1 LGPSRPVF
9 HFWRNIVNVFL
20 SPQRAPLA
28 IWHAACNN
36 GRMTFP
42 AWLPI
47 LLGFLTAVGPATTD
61 MYLPAFPAL
70 EHSFGAPPG
79 SAQLTLAA
87 WFAGLS
93 IGQLTQGTLS
103 DRFGRKRPLVVATSI
118 YTVACLGCSLAPS
131 IQWLAAFRALAAVG
145 ASAGMVIPRAMV
157 RDLAEGHAAAV
168 LLSRLSL
175 VMGAAPILAPTL
187 GSAVLA
193 FADWRGIF
201 WILTTYGATCL
212 VLTLLFLPDTLPPE
226 RRIRLHLGEQ
236 LARYR
241 SILAERGFLT
251 HASMGGFATF
261 AFFAY
266 LGGSSPVFIQGFG
279 LSPSRFAM
287 IFGANS
293 FGLICCAQLNPHL
306 LRQFG
311 HFAVLHWVSR
321 VHLCA
326 VSVLTAVAFAQVHV
340 LSLVIAPLIVA
351 ISCMGMLNPNT
362 IVGALARHQNHAGSA
377 SSVMGTGQ
385 YLLGAI
391 SGLLVGFATD
401 GTPRGMAALM
411 LLGSLGM
418 TVADK
423 FRPHT

>member
-1 LGPSRPVF
+1 MR
-9 HFWRNIVNVFL
+9 
-20 SPQRAPLA
+20 
-28 IWHAACNN
+28 
-36 GRMTFP
+36 FP
-42 AWLPI
+42 AWLPL

-61 MYLPAFPAL
+61 MYLPAFPAI
-70 EHSFGAPPG
+70 EASFAAPPG

-87 WFAGLS
+87 WFAGLAV
-93 IGQLTQGTLS
+93 GQFSQGTLS
-103 DRFGRKRPLVVATSI
+103 DRFGRKRPLIVATAI
-118 YTVACLGCSLAPS
+118 YSLACLGCALAPS
-131 IQWLAAFRALAAVG
+131 IQWLATFRALSAIG

-175 VMGAAPILAPTL
+175 VMGAAPILAPTV

-201 WILTTYGATCL
+201 WILTAYGALCWVL
-212 VLTLLFLPDTLPPE
+212 VLLLLPDTLPEE
-226 RRIRLHLGEQ
+226 RRIRLRPGEQ
-236 LARYR
+236 LGRYR

-251 HASMGGFATF
+251 HATMGGFATF

-266 LGGSSPVFIQGFG
+266 LAGSSPVFIQGFG
-279 LSPSRFAM
+279 LTPARYAM

-306 LRQFG
+306 LRRFG
-311 HFAVLHWVSR
+311 PFRVLRGVSR
-321 VHLCA
+321 VHLA
-326 VSVLTAVAFAQVHV
+326 ATASLTVIAFAGLHI
-340 LSLVIAPLIVA
+340 LPLVIAPVFVA

-362 IVGALARHQNHAGSA
+362 IVGALARHQHHAGSA

-385 YLLGAI
+385 YLLGAF
-391 SGLLVGFATD
+391 SGLMVGLVTD

-411 LLGSLGM
+411 LLGSIGM
-418 TVADK
+418 MLADAQ
-423 FRPHT
+423 RPRT

>member
-1 LGPSRPVF
+1 MS
-9 HFWRNIVNVFL
+9 
-20 SPQRAPLA
+20 
-28 IWHAACNN
+28 
-36 GRMTFP
+36 FP

-70 EHSFGAPPG
+70 EASFGAPPG

-93 IGQLTQGTLS
+93 VGQMTQGTLS
-103 DRFGRKRPLVVATSI
+103 DRFGRKRPLMVATAV
-118 YTVACLGCSLAPS
+118 YTLACLGCSLAPS
-131 IQWLAAFRALAAVG
+131 IGWLSVFRAVAAVG

-175 VMGAAPILAPTL
+175 VMGAAPILAPTI

-201 WILTTYGATCL
+201 WILTAYGAICWVL
-212 VLTLLFLPDTLPPE
+212 VVKLLPDTLPLD
-226 RRIRLHLGEQ
+226 RRIRLNLGEQ
-236 LARYR
+236 LGRYR
-241 SILAERGFLT
+241 SILTERGFLT
-251 HASMGGFATF
+251 HAAMGGFATF

-266 LGGSSPVFIQGFG
+266 LAGSSPVFIEGFG
-279 LSPSRFAM
+279 LTPAKFAI

-306 LRQFG
+306 LRKFG
-311 HFAVLHWVSR
+311 HFRVLRWAGR

-326 VSVLTAVAFAQVHV
+326 VAALTVVAFAGLHS
-340 LSLVIAPLIVA
+340 LPLVIAPVFVA

-362 IVGALARHQNHAGSA
+362 IVGALARHQQHAGSA

-391 SGLLVGFATD
+391 SGLLVGLATD

-411 LLGSLGM
+411 LLGSIGM
-418 TVADK
+418 AIADAQ
-423 FRPHT
+423 RPRA

>member
-1 LGPSRPVF
+1 
-9 HFWRNIVNVFL
+9 
-20 SPQRAPLA
+20 
-28 IWHAACNN
+28 
-36 GRMTFP
+36 
-42 AWLPI
+42 
-47 LLGFLTAVGPATTD
+47 
-61 MYLPAFPAL
+61 
-70 EHSFGAPPG
+70 
-79 SAQLTLAA
+79 
-87 WFAGLS
+87 
-93 IGQLTQGTLS
+93 
-103 DRFGRKRPLVVATSI
+103 
-118 YTVACLGCSLAPS
+118 
-131 IQWLAAFRALAAVG
+131 
-145 ASAGMVIPRAMV
+145 MVIPRAMV

-168 LLSRLSL
+168 LLSRLAL

-193 FADWRGIF
+193 FSDWRGIF
-201 WILTTYGATCL
+201 WILTAYGAICVAL
-212 VLTLLFLPDTLPPE
+212 VVLLLPDTLPQD
-226 RRIRLHLGEQ
+226 RRIRLHLGEY
-236 LARYR
+236 LTRCR
-241 SILAERGFLT
+241 VILTERNFIT
-251 HASMGGFATF
+251 HASMGAFATF

-279 LSPSRFAM
+279 LSPARFAM

-306 LRQFG
+306 LRRFG
-311 HFAVLHWVSR
+311 HFLVLHWVSR
-321 VHLCA
+321 VHLVA
-326 VSVLTAVAFAQVHV
+326 VATLTAIAFIGLHV
-340 LSLVIAPLIVA
+340 LPLVIAPLIVA

-377 SSVMGTGQ
+377 SSLMGTGQ

-391 SGLLVGFATD
+391 SGLLVGVFTD

>member
-1 LGPSRPVF
+1 
-9 HFWRNIVNVFL
+9 
-20 SPQRAPLA
+20 
-28 IWHAACNN
+28 
-36 GRMTFP
+36 MTFP
-42 AWLPI
+42 TWLPI

-93 IGQLTQGTLS
+93 VGQLTQGTLS
-103 DRFGRKRPLVVATSI
+103 DRFGRKRPLIVATSI
-118 YTVACLGCSLAPS
+118 YTLACLGCSLAPS

-157 RDLAEGHAAAV
+157 RDLTEGHAAAV

-201 WILTTYGATCL
+201 WILTAYGAMCL
-212 VLTLLFLPDTLPPE
+212 VLVLLFLPDTLSPD

-241 SILAERGFLT
+241 SILSERGFLT

-306 LRQFG
+306 LRRFG
-311 HFAVLHWVSR
+311 HFAVLHWAGR

-326 VSVLTAVAFAQVHV
+326 VAMLVTIAFTRVHV
-340 LSLVIAPLIVA
+340 LSLVIAPIFVA

-391 SGLLVGFATD
+391 SGLLVGIFTD

-418 TVADK
+418 AVADR

>member
-1 LGPSRPVF
+1 MSY
-9 HFWRNIVNVFL
+9 
-20 SPQRAPLA
+20 
-28 IWHAACNN
+28 
-36 GRMTFP
+36 P

-61 MYLPAFPAL
+61 MYLPAFPSIEA
-70 EHSFGAPPG
+70 SFGSRAG

-87 WFAGLS
+87 WFAGLA
-93 IGQLTQGTLS
+93 IGQMTQGTLS
-103 DRFGRKRPLVVATSI
+103 DRFGRKRPLIVATAV
-118 YTVACLGCSLAPS
+118 YTLACLGCALAPS
-131 IQWLAAFRALAAVG
+131 IQWLAAFRALAAIG

-168 LLSRLSL
+168 MLSRLSL
-175 VMGAAPILAPTL
+175 VMGAAPILAPAL

-201 WILTTYGATCL
+201 WILTAYGVVCWVL
-212 VLTLLFLPDTLPPE
+212 VVVLLPDTLAKD
-226 RRIRLHLGEQ
+226 RRIRLRFGEQ
-236 LARYR
+236 LARYG

-251 HASMGGFATF
+251 HAAMGAFATF

-279 LSPSRFAM
+279 LTPVRYAL

-293 FGLICCAQLNPHL
+293 FGLICCAQLNPLL
-306 LRQFG
+306 LRRFG
-311 HFAVLHWVSR
+311 HSRVLRGVSR
-321 VHLCA
+321 VHLA
-326 VSVLTAVAFAQVHV
+326 ATAALTVIAFAGLHS
-340 LSLVIAPLIVA
+340 LPLVIAPVFVA
-351 ISCMGMLNPNT
+351 LSCMGMLNPNT
-362 IVGALARHQNHAGSA
+362 IVGALARQQHHAGSA

-385 YLLGAI
+385 YVLGAF
-391 SGLLVGFATD
+391 SGLMVGLVTD

-418 TVADK
+418 ASADRS
-423 FRPHT
+423 RPP

>member
-1 LGPSRPVF
+1 MSY
-9 HFWRNIVNVFL
+9 
-20 SPQRAPLA
+20 
-28 IWHAACNN
+28 
-36 GRMTFP
+36 P

-61 MYLPAFPAL
+61 MYLPAFPSIEA
-70 EHSFGAPPG
+70 SFGSRAG

-87 WFAGLS
+87 WFAGLA
-93 IGQLTQGTLS
+93 IGQMTQGTLS
-103 DRFGRKRPLVVATSI
+103 DRFGRKRPLIVATAV
-118 YTVACLGCSLAPS
+118 YTLACLGCALAPS
-131 IQWLAAFRALAAVG
+131 IQWLAAFRALAAIG

-168 LLSRLSL
+168 MLSRLSL
-175 VMGAAPILAPTL
+175 VMGAAPILAPAL

-201 WILTTYGATCL
+201 WILTAYGVVCWVL
-212 VLTLLFLPDTLPPE
+212 VVVLLPDTLAKD
-226 RRIRLHLGEQ
+226 RRIRLRFGEQ
-236 LARYR
+236 LARYG

-251 HASMGGFATF
+251 HAAMGAFATF

-279 LSPSRFAM
+279 LTPVRYAL

-293 FGLICCAQLNPHL
+293 FGLICCAQLNPLL
-306 LRQFG
+306 LRRFG
-311 HFAVLHWVSR
+311 HSRVLRGVSR
-321 VHLCA
+321 VHLA
-326 VSVLTAVAFAQVHV
+326 ATAALTVIAFAGLHS
-340 LSLVIAPLIVA
+340 LPLVIAPVFVA

-362 IVGALARHQNHAGSA
+362 IVGALARQQHHAGSA

-385 YLLGAI
+385 YVLGAF
-391 SGLLVGFATD
+391 SGLMVGLVTD

-418 TVADK
+418 ASADRS
-423 FRPHT
+423 RPP

>member
-1 LGPSRPVF
+1 MS
-9 HFWRNIVNVFL
+9 
-20 SPQRAPLA
+20 
-28 IWHAACNN
+28 
-36 GRMTFP
+36 FP

-61 MYLPAFPAL
+61 MYLPAFPAI
-70 EHSFGAPPG
+70 EASFGAPAG

-93 IGQLTQGTLS
+93 VGQLSQGTLS
-103 DRFGRKRPLVVATSI
+103 DRFGRKRPLVVATAI
-118 YTVACLGCSLAPS
+118 YTLACLGCALAPS

-201 WILTTYGATCL
+201 WILTAYGATCCVL
-212 VLTLLFLPDTLPPE
+212 VLLLLPDTLPKE
-226 RRIRLHLGEQ
+226 RRIRLNVHEQ
-236 LARYR
+236 LNRYR
-241 SILAERGFLT
+241 VILSERGFLT

-279 LSPSRFAM
+279 LTPARYAM
-287 IFGANS
+287 VFGLNS
-293 FGLICCAQLNPHL
+293 FGLICCAQLNPLL
-306 LRQFG
+306 LRYFG
-311 HFAVLHWVSR
+311 HFRVLRGVSR
-321 VHLCA
+321 VHLA
-326 VSVLTAVAFAQVHV
+326 ATATLTLIAFAGLHT
-340 LSLVIAPLIVA
+340 LPLVIAPIFVA
-351 ISCMGMLNPNT
+351 VSCMGMLNPNS
-362 IVGALARHQNHAGSA
+362 IVGALARHQHHAGSA

-385 YLLGAI
+385 YLLGAV

-401 GTPRGMAALM
+401 GTPRGMAVLM
-411 LLGSLGM
+411 LLGSIGM
-418 TVADK
+418 MIADAH
-423 FRPHT
+423 RPRA

>member
-1 LGPSRPVF
+1 MG
-9 HFWRNIVNVFL
+9 
-20 SPQRAPLA
+20 
-28 IWHAACNN
+28 
-36 GRMTFP
+36 FP
-42 AWLPI
+42 GWLPL

-61 MYLPAFPAL
+61 MYLPAFPAI
-70 EHSFGAPPG
+70 EASFSAHAG

-87 WFAGLS
+87 WFAGLAV
-93 IGQLTQGTLS
+93 GQLSQGTLS
-103 DRFGRKRPLVVATSI
+103 DRFGRKRPLIVATAI
-118 YTVACLGCSLAPS
+118 YTLACLGCALAPS
-131 IQWLAAFRALAAVG
+131 IQWLAAFRALAAIG

-175 VMGAAPILAPTL
+175 VMGAAPILAPTI

-201 WILTTYGATCL
+201 WILTAYGIACWLL
-212 VLTLLFLPDTLPPE
+212 VVLLLPDTLPEE
-226 RRIRLHLGEQ
+226 RRIRLRPGEQ
-236 LARYR
+236 LGRYR
-241 SILAERGFLT
+241 SILTERGFLT

-266 LGGSSPVFIQGFG
+266 LGGSSPVFIQGFS
-279 LSPSRFAM
+279 LTPAQYAM

-306 LRQFG
+306 LRRFG
-311 HFAVLHWVSR
+311 HSRVLRWVSR
-321 VHLCA
+321 VHLA
-326 VSVLTAVAFAQVHV
+326 ATAALTVIAFAQWHT
-340 LSLVIAPLIVA
+340 LPLVIAPVFVA

-362 IVGALARHQNHAGSA
+362 IVGALARHQHHAGSA

-391 SGLLVGFATD
+391 SGLMVGLVTD

-411 LLGSLGM
+411 LLGSIGM
-418 TVADK
+418 TMADAR
-423 FRPHT
+423 RPRV

>member
-1 LGPSRPVF
+1 
-9 HFWRNIVNVFL
+9 
-20 SPQRAPLA
+20 
-28 IWHAACNN
+28 
-36 GRMTFP
+36 MKFP

-61 MYLPAFPAL
+61 MYLPAFPAI

-87 WFAGLS
+87 WFAGLAV
-93 IGQLTQGTLS
+93 GQMTQGTLS
-103 DRFGRKRPLVVATSI
+103 DRFGRKRPLIVATSI
-118 YTVACLGCSLAPS
+118 YTLACLGCTMAPS
-131 IQWLAAFRALAAVG
+131 IEWLSAFRALAAVG

-201 WILTTYGATCL
+201 WILTAYGATCL
-212 VLTLLFLPDTLPPE
+212 VLVVLLLPDTLPVD
-226 RRIRLHLGEQ
+226 RRIRLHLGE
-236 LARYR
+236 LLGRYR
-241 SILAERGFLT
+241 SILRERGFLT

-279 LSPSRFAM
+279 LTPAQFAM

-293 FGLICCAQLNPHL
+293 FGLICCAQLNPLL
-306 LRQFG
+306 LRRYG
-311 HFAVLHWVSR
+311 PYRVLHWVAR

-326 VSVLTAVAFAQVHV
+326 VGVLTVVAFAGLHV
-340 LSLVIAPLIVA
+340 LALVIAPVMVA
-351 ISCMGMLNPNT
+351 VSCMGMLNPNS
-362 IVGALARHQNHAGSA
+362 IVGALARHQHHAGSA

-401 GTPRGMAALM
+401 GTPRGMATLM
-411 LLGSLGM
+411 LLGSIGM
-418 TVADK
+418 AFADAQ
-423 FRPHT
+423 RPRA

>member
-1 LGPSRPVF
+1 MSY
-9 HFWRNIVNVFL
+9 
-20 SPQRAPLA
+20 
-28 IWHAACNN
+28 
-36 GRMTFP
+36 P

-61 MYLPAFPAL
+61 MYLPAFPSIEA
-70 EHSFGAPPG
+70 SFGSRAG

-87 WFAGLS
+87 WFAGLA
-93 IGQLTQGTLS
+93 IGQMTQGTLS
-103 DRFGRKRPLVVATSI
+103 DRFGRKRPLIVATAV
-118 YTVACLGCSLAPS
+118 YTLACLGCALAPS
-131 IQWLAAFRALAAVG
+131 IQWLAAFRALAAIG

-168 LLSRLSL
+168 MLSRLSL
-175 VMGAAPILAPTL
+175 VMGAAPILAPAL

-201 WILTTYGATCL
+201 WILTAYGVVCWVL
-212 VLTLLFLPDTLPPE
+212 VVVLLPDTLAKD
-226 RRIRLHLGEQ
+226 RRIRLRFGEQ
-236 LARYR
+236 LARYG

-251 HASMGGFATF
+251 HAAMGAFATF

-279 LSPSRFAM
+279 LTPVRYAL

-293 FGLICCAQLNPHL
+293 FGLICCAQLNPLL
-306 LRQFG
+306 LRRFG
-311 HFAVLHWVSR
+311 HSRVLQGVSR
-321 VHLCA
+321 VHLA
-326 VSVLTAVAFAQVHV
+326 ATAALTVIAFAGLHS
-340 LSLVIAPLIVA
+340 LPLVIAPVFVA
-351 ISCMGMLNPNT
+351 LSCMGMLNPNT
-362 IVGALARHQNHAGSA
+362 IVGALARQQHHAGSA

-385 YLLGAI
+385 YVLGAF
-391 SGLLVGFATD
+391 SGLMVGLVTD

-418 TVADK
+418 ASADRS
-423 FRPHT
+423 RPP

>member
-1 LGPSRPVF
+1 M
-9 HFWRNIVNVFL
+9 NY
-20 SPQRAPLA
+20 
-28 IWHAACNN
+28 
-36 GRMTFP
+36 P

-61 MYLPAFPAL
+61 MYLPAFPSIEA
-70 EHSFGAPPG
+70 SFGSRAG

-87 WFAGLS
+87 WFAGLA
-93 IGQLTQGTLS
+93 IGQMTQGTLS
-103 DRFGRKRPLVVATSI
+103 DRFGRKRPLIVATAV
-118 YTVACLGCSLAPS
+118 YTLACLGCALAPS
-131 IQWLAAFRALAAVG
+131 IQWLAAFRALAAIG

-175 VMGAAPILAPTL
+175 VMGAAPILAPAL

-201 WILTTYGATCL
+201 WILTAYGVVCWVL
-212 VLTLLFLPDTLPPE
+212 VVVLLPDTLAKD
-226 RRIRLHLGEQ
+226 RRIRLRFGEQ
-236 LARYR
+236 FARYG

-251 HASMGGFATF
+251 HAAMGAFATF

-279 LSPSRFAM
+279 LTPVRYAL

-293 FGLICCAQLNPHL
+293 FGLICCAQLNPLL
-306 LRQFG
+306 LRRFG
-311 HFAVLHWVSR
+311 HSRVLRGVSR
-321 VHLCA
+321 VHLA
-326 VSVLTAVAFAQVHV
+326 ATATLTVIAFAGLHS
-340 LSLVIAPLIVA
+340 LPLVIAPVFVA

-362 IVGALARHQNHAGSA
+362 IVGALARQQHHAGSA

-385 YLLGAI
+385 YVLGAF
-391 SGLLVGFATD
+391 SGLIVGLVTD

-411 LLGSLGM
+411 LMGSLGM
-418 TVADK
+418 ALADRS
-423 FRPHT
+423 RPP

>member
-1 LGPSRPVF
+1 MRTDMS
-9 HFWRNIVNVFL
+9 
-20 SPQRAPLA
+20 
-28 IWHAACNN
+28 
-36 GRMTFP
+36 FP

-61 MYLPAFPAL
+61 MYLPAFPSIEA
-70 EHSFGAPPG
+70 SFGAPAG

-87 WFAGLS
+87 WFAGLAV
-93 IGQLTQGTLS
+93 GQLTQGTLS
-103 DRFGRKRPLVVATSI
+103 DRFGRKRPLILATAL
-118 YTVACLGCSLAPS
+118 YTFACLGCALAPS
-131 IQWLAAFRALAAVG
+131 ITWLAAFRACAAIG

-201 WILTTYGATCL
+201 WILTAYGAACWAL
-212 VLTLLFLPDTLPPE
+212 VVVLLPDTLPV
-226 RRIRLHLGEQ
+226 RQRIRLRPGEQ
-236 LARYR
+236 LRRYR
-241 SILAERGFLT
+241 AILAERGFLT
-251 HASMGGFATF
+251 HATMGAFATF

-279 LSPSRFAM
+279 LTPAQYAM

-306 LRQFG
+306 LRRFG
-311 HFAVLHWVSR
+311 HSAVLHAVSR
-321 VHLCA
+321 VHLA
-326 VSVLTAVAFAQVHV
+326 ATIVLTAIAYAGVHR
-340 LSLVIAPLIVA
+340 LAPVIAPVFIA

-362 IVGALARHQNHAGSA
+362 IVGALARHQHHAGSA

-385 YLLGAI
+385 YLLGAL
-391 SGLLVGFATD
+391 SGLVVGLATD
-401 GTPRGMAALM
+401 GTPRGMALLM
-411 LLGSLGM
+411 LLGSVGM
-418 TVADK
+418 VVAD
-423 FRPHT
+423 RCRRAQ

>member
-1 LGPSRPVF
+1 MG
-9 HFWRNIVNVFL
+9 
-20 SPQRAPLA
+20 
-28 IWHAACNN
+28 
-36 GRMTFP
+36 FP
-42 AWLPI
+42 AWLPL

-61 MYLPAFPAL
+61 MYLPAFPAI
-70 EHSFGAPPG
+70 EASFSAHAG

-87 WFAGLS
+87 WFAGLAV
-93 IGQLTQGTLS
+93 GQLSQGTLS
-103 DRFGRKRPLVVATSI
+103 DRFGRKRPLIVATAI
-118 YTVACLGCSLAPS
+118 YTLACLGCALAPS
-131 IQWLAAFRALAAVG
+131 IQWLAAFRALAAIG

-175 VMGAAPILAPTL
+175 VMGAAPILAPAI

-201 WILTTYGATCL
+201 WILTAYGVACWIL
-212 VLTLLFLPDTLPPE
+212 VVLLLPDTLPEE
-226 RRIRLHLGEQ
+226 RRIRLRPGEQ

-241 SILAERGFLT
+241 SIFAERGFLT

-279 LSPSRFAM
+279 LTPVQYAM

-306 LRQFG
+306 LRRFG
-311 HFAVLHWVSR
+311 HSRVLRWVSR
-321 VHLCA
+321 VHLA
-326 VSVLTAVAFAQVHV
+326 ATATLTVIAFAQWHT
-340 LSLVIAPLIVA
+340 LPLVVAPVFVA

-362 IVGALARHQNHAGSA
+362 IVGALARHQHHAGSA

-391 SGLLVGFATD
+391 SGLMVGLVTD

-411 LLGSLGM
+411 LLGSIGM
-418 TVADK
+418 TMADAR
-423 FRPHT
+423 RPRV

>member
-1 LGPSRPVF
+1 MRKRLPT
-9 HFWRNIVNVFL
+9 
-20 SPQRAPLA
+20 LA
-28 IWHAACNN
+28 NWHASCNE
-36 GRMTFP
+36 GCMTFP
-42 AWLPI
+42 SWLPL
-47 LLGFLTAVGPATTD
+47 LLGFLTAVGPASTD
-61 MYLPAFPAL
+61 MYLPAFPGIEA
-70 EHSFGAPPG
+70 FFDAPTG

-87 WFAGLS
+87 WFAGLAV
-93 IGQLTQGTLS
+93 GQMTQGTLS
-103 DRFGRKRPLVVATSI
+103 DRFGRKRPLLVATSI
-118 YTVACLGCSLAPS
+118 YTVSCFGCALAPS
-131 IQWLAAFRALAAVG
+131 IEWLAAFRAISAIG

-175 VMGAAPILAPTL
+175 VMGAAPILAPTI

-201 WILTTYGATCL
+201 WILATYGAMCL
-212 VLTLLFLPDTLPPE
+212 VLVILLLPDTLPPE
-226 RRIRLHLGEQ
+226 RRIRLRLGEQ
-236 LARYR
+236 FGRYR

-266 LGGSSPVFIQGFG
+266 LAGSSPVFIQGFG
-279 LSPSRFAM
+279 LTPGQFAL

-293 FGLICCAQLNPHL
+293 VGLITCAQINPHL
-306 LRQFG
+306 LRRFG
-311 HFAVLHWVSR
+311 HNRVLHWVGR

-326 VSVLTAVAFAQVHV
+326 TGVLTVIAFAGLHM
-340 LSLVIAPLIVA
+340 LPPVIAPIFVA

-362 IVGALARHQNHAGSA
+362 IVGALARHQHHAGSA

-391 SGLLVGFATD
+391 SGLLVGLATD
-401 GTPRGMAALM
+401 GTPRGMASLM

-418 TVADK
+418 AVADSR
-423 FRPHT
+423 RPRT